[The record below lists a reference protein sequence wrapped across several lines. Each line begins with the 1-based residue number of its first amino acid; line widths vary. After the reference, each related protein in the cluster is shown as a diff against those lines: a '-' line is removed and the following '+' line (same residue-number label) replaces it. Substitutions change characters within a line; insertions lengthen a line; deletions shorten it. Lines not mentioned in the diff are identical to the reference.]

1 MHWSEHAQCI
11 GPCYV
16 HEMAYQTGRSLKH
29 GYVIQ
34 YSELCKVR
42 DKGQRKGHRSW
53 IITQISPVKWLKR
66 IRVR

>member
-53 IITQISPVKWLKR
+53 IDHTDITSQMVETNKS
-66 IRVR
+66 